1 MNVAWIEGGASA
13 MPKAESGT
21 DRASAIGAPPMID
34 IRHIQKRFDV
44 RGGGQA
50 AVLEDINLSIA
61 ANQFVS
67 IVGRSGCGKT
77 TLLNIIAGLDAA
89 SGGEVFIASRR
100 VIGPGQ
106 GQGVVFQQHALFP
119 WLTALENV
127 AFGARS
133 LPLAKSEK
141 TERAYELLQLVG
153 LGASAGKYPRE
164 LSGGMQQRIAIA
176 RALALDPDILL
187 MDEPFG
193 ALDELTRIE
202 MQQELLRIWEARR
215 KTVVFITHSI
225 GEALTLSDRVILLA
239 PHPGRIARDIS
250 VDLPRPRSRT
260 DRRFNELYEKIW
272 SGLSS

>member
-1 MNVAWIEGGASA
+1 MALKQS
-13 MPKAESGT
+13 
-21 DRASAIGAPPMID
+21 RASALVKAGIGPDAGLNPVVASPMID
-34 IRHIQKRFDV
+34 IRHVQKRFAI
-44 RGGGQA
+44 RGGGQTV
-50 AVLEDINLSIA
+50 VLENISLSIA

-89 SGGEVFIASRR
+89 SSGEVLIAGQR
-100 VIGPGQ
+100 VVGPGQ
-106 GQGVVFQQHALFP
+106 GQGMVFQQHSLFP

-133 LPLAKSEK
+133 LPLGKAEK
-141 TERAYELLQLVG
+141 ISRARTLLELVG
-153 LGASAGKYPRE
+153 LEGSAGKYPRE
-164 LSGGMQQRIAIA
+164 MSGGMQQRVAIA

-239 PHPGRIARDIS
+239 PHPGRIAHDITIE
-250 VDLPRPRSRT
+250 LPRPRSRT
-260 DRRFNELYEKIW
+260 DRHFNAIYEQVW
-272 SGLSS
+272 RGLAS

>member
-89 SGGEVFIASRR
+89 SGGEVFIAGRR

-153 LGASAGKYPRE
+153 LEASARKYPRE

-202 MQQELLRIWEARR
+202 MQQELLRIREARR

>member
-1 MNVAWIEGGASA
+1 MS
-13 MPKAESGT
+13 KAEAGPV
-21 DRASAIGAPPMID
+21 GAPLPTITSPMID
-34 IRHIQKRFDV
+34 IRNARKSFDV
-44 RGGGQA
+44 RGGGKTL
-50 AVLEDINLSIA
+50 VLDDISLSIA
-61 ANQFVS
+61 PNQFVS
-67 IVGRSGCGKT
+67 VVGRSGCGKT

-89 SGGEVFIASRR
+89 SSGEVLIAGRR
-100 VIGPGQ
+100 IVGPGQ

-119 WLTALENV
+119 WLTAQENV

-133 LPLAKSEK
+133 LPLTKSEK
-141 TERAYELLQLVG
+141 TKRACELLELVG
-153 LGASAGKYPRE
+153 LEASAGKYPRE
-164 LSGGMQQRIAIA
+164 MSGGMQQRVAIA

-225 GEALTLSDRVILLA
+225 SEALTLSDRVVLLA
-239 PHPGRIARDIS
+239 PHPGRIARDI
-250 VDLPRPRSRT
+250 VIDLPRPRLRT
-260 DRRFNELYEKIW
+260 DQGFNALYEQIW

>member
-1 MNVAWIEGGASA
+1 

-89 SGGEVFIASRR
+89 SGGEVFIAGRR

-133 LPLAKSEK
+133 LPVAKSEK

-153 LGASAGKYPRE
+153 LEASARKYPRE

>member
-1 MNVAWIEGGASA
+1 MSRTGPE
-13 MPKAESGT
+13 
-21 DRASAIGAPPMID
+21 RASSAAGAAPMID
-34 IRHIQKRFDV
+34 IRHVRKHFDV
-44 RGGGQA
+44 RGGGEA
-50 AVLEDINLSIA
+50 VVLEDINLSIA
-61 ANQFVS
+61 TNQFVS

-77 TLLNIIAGLDAA
+77 TLLNIVAGLDAA
-89 SGGEVFIASRR
+89 SGGEVLIAGRR
-100 VIGPGQ
+100 VVGPGQ
-106 GQGVVFQQHALFP
+106 GQGMVFQQHALFP

-133 LPLAKSEK
+133 LPLAKAEK
-141 TERAYELLQLVG
+141 AERARELLQLVG
-153 LGASAGKYPRE
+153 LDASAGKYPRE
-164 LSGGMQQRIAIA
+164 MSGGMQQRIAIA

-239 PHPGRIARDIS
+239 PHPGRIARDIAIN
-250 VDLPRPRSRT
+250 LPRPRSRT
-260 DRRFNELYEKIW
+260 DRRFNTLYEEIW
-272 SGLSS
+272 DGLSS

>member
-89 SGGEVFIASRR
+89 SGGEVFIAGRR

-153 LGASAGKYPRE
+153 LEASAGKYPRE